1 MSTMYRNSAQVN
13 NYISRNALP
22 SPDNTNTTDSEADI
36 IDILD
41 RKRKELDDEISKFK
55 AAKDR
60 EFRDFEKD
68 LRSRRKARACDVS
81 PSKTSSSVNSS
92 PLSLLGSTHNGCAN
106 GWGGGHKAKR
116 GGGGDRVG
124 DKTARP
130 PPLSKPTLS
139 LDKLNINGETLLQ
152 GAHNLGTPPTPS
164 FPPKRSPSTGSATST
179 PPRAQQAN
187 KQPPTPG
194 SEKSDGFAGVFT
206 PVYLPLL
213 ESRDRPLCVDSP
225 QALSTEEEEKKRLQ
239 LNQDTKQEAER
250 QRIQLESSQSL
261 PEQPV
266 SPTVLA
272 SKRTRSDPQMGSG
285 STMSS
290 LPSALRTP
298 SGTHGGHKPKKK
310 HVTFQLADSK
320 VVEPSSSYEESPVG
334 GASPTPSSSS
344 SLSLSLNFQSRVED
358 VDGPDR
364 DRDGY
369 TYHEETANAKGNNE
383 SRDGRGSTPASKSKS
398 KSKSLSL
405 SLRER
410 RRGKG
415 GRFLSPMPS
424 PLPSPA
430 PSPTINGD
438 NILLGSGSASP
449 DESGF
454 SGGLSGADDGGS
466 GVGFFELDEELAS
479 PGLRE
484 KPMEL
489 ELDDKDLLADGGAS
503 GKFGGGRREDN
514 NEGVTAGSFRSG
526 SVPIDI
532 VRPNGMITP
541 SWVGSFGH

>member
-1 MSTMYRNSAQVN
+1 MYRNSAQVN
-13 NYISRNALP
+13 NYMSRNALP
-22 SPDNTNTTDSEADI
+22 SPDNTNTSDSEADI

-55 AAKDR
+55 ATKDR

-68 LRSRRKARACDVS
+68 LRSRRKARACDIS
-81 PSKTSSSVNSS
+81 SSKTSSSVNSS

-106 GWGGGHKAKR
+106 GRGGGHKAKR

-124 DKTARP
+124 DKTTRP

-139 LDKLNINGETLLQ
+139 LDKLNIT

-164 FPPKRSPSTGSATST
+164 FLPKRSPSTGSATST

-225 QALSTEEEEKKRLQ
+225 QALSTEEEEKKKLQ

-298 SGTHGGHKPKKK
+298 SGTHGGHKHKKK

-369 TYHEETANAKGNNE
+369 TYHEETANAKSNNQ
-383 SRDGRGSTPASKSKS
+383 SSDGRGSMPAS

-489 ELDDKDLLADGGAS
+489 ELDDKDLSADGGAS

-514 NEGVTAGSFRSG
+514 NEAVTAGSFRSG

>member
-1 MSTMYRNSAQVN
+1 MYRNSAQVN
-13 NYISRNALP
+13 NYTSRNALP
-22 SPDNTNTTDSEADI
+22 SPDNTNTSDSEADI
-36 IDILD
+36 VDILD

-55 AAKDR
+55 AVKDR

-68 LRSRRKARACDVS
+68 LRSRRRTRACDIS
-81 PSKTSSSVNSS
+81 PSKTSSSVNPS
-92 PLSLLGSTHNGCAN
+92 PLSLLGSTQNGCSN
-106 GWGGGHKAKR
+106 GWGGGHKVKR
-116 GGGGDRVG
+116 GGGDRVG
-124 DKTARP
+124 DKITRP

-139 LDKLNINGETLLQ
+139 LDKLNINGETLLP
-152 GAHNLGTPPTPS
+152 AHNLGTPPTPS
-164 FPPKRSPSTGSATST
+164 FLPKRSPTNTSAMST
-179 PPRAQQAN
+179 PPRAQQTN

-213 ESRDRPLCVDSP
+213 ESRDQPLCVDSP
-225 QALSTEEEEKKRLQ
+225 QDLSTKEEEKKRLQ
-239 LNQDTKQEAER
+239 LDEDTKQEAEW
-250 QRIQLESSQSL
+250 QRLQLESSHSL

-272 SKRTRSDPQMGSG
+272 SKRTRSDPQMGS
-285 STMSS
+285 SMSN

-298 SGTHGGHKPKKK
+298 SGTHGHKQKKK

-320 VVEPSSSYEESPVG
+320 VVEPSSSYEESPVD
-334 GASPTPSSSS
+334 GASPTPSSNS
-344 SLSLSLNFQSRVED
+344 SLSFQSRVED
-358 VDGPDR
+358 VDGDQNR
-364 DRDGY
+364 Y
-369 TYHEETANAKGNNE
+369 THEENAKSNE
-383 SRDGRGSTPASKSKS
+383 SNGSTPTKSP
-398 KSKSLSL
+398 

-438 NILLGSGSASP
+438 SILLVSASP

-489 ELDDKDLLADGGAS
+489 EGEGDLDKDLTDGGAS
-503 GKFGGGRREDN
+503 AKAARREE
-514 NEGVTAGSFRSG
+514 NEGVGSFRSG

-532 VRPNGMITP
+532 VRPNGMMTP

>member
-1 MSTMYRNSAQVN
+1 MYRNSSQVN
-13 NYISRNALP
+13 NYMSRNALP
-22 SPDNTNTTDSEADI
+22 SPDKTNTSDSEADI

-60 EFRDFEKD
+60 EFRGFEKD
-68 LRSRRKARACDVS
+68 LRSRRKARACEIS
-81 PSKTSSSVNSS
+81 PSKTSSSINSS

-139 LDKLNINGETLLQ
+139 LDKLNINGETLLP

-164 FPPKRSPSTGSATST
+164 FLPKRSPSTGSATST

-225 QALSTEEEEKKRLQ
+225 KALSTEEEEKKRLQ

-298 SGTHGGHKPKKK
+298 SGTHGGHKHKKK

-344 SLSLSLNFQSRVED
+344 SLSLSLNHSFQSRVED
-358 VDGPDR
+358 MDGPDENR
-364 DRDGY
+364 Y
-369 TYHEETANAKGNNE
+369 THHEETTNAKSNNE
-383 SRDGRGSTPASKSKS
+383 SRDGRGSTPAGKS

-438 NILLGSGSASP
+438 NILLGSGGGSASP

-503 GKFGGGRREDN
+503 GKSGGGRREDN